1 MHTDQHGL
9 KHYELTEKIIKVF
22 FEVYNEL
29 GYGFLESV
37 YEESLSVALVD
48 AGLSVAR
55 QAPIA
60 VWFRGHPVGDFRA
73 DCLVE
78 NLVVLELKSA
88 RALDPSHEAQLLN
101 YLRATEIEVGLLL
114 NFGPKPE
121 FKRFIFDNERKAR
134 RSM

>member
-37 YEESLSVALVD
+37 YEESISVALAD
-48 AGLSVAR
+48 AGLRVAR

-60 VWFRGHPVGDFRA
+60 VWFRSHQVGDFPA

-78 NLVVLELKSA
+78 NLVILELKSA
-88 RALDPSHEAQLLN
+88 RALDPS
-101 YLRATEIEVGLLL
+101 R
-114 NFGPKPE
+114 
-121 FKRFIFDNERKAR
+121 
-134 RSM
+134 

>member
-37 YEESLSVALVD
+37 YEESISVALAD
-48 AGLSVAR
+48 AGLRVAR

-60 VWFRGHPVGDFRA
+60 VWFRDHQVGDFRA
-73 DCLVE
+73 DARR
-78 NLVVLELKSA
+78 KSCDS
-88 RALDPSHEAQLLN
+88 R
-101 YLRATEIEVGLLL
+101 IEV
-114 NFGPKPE
+114 
-121 FKRFIFDNERKAR
+121 
-134 RSM
+134 RSCPRPVT